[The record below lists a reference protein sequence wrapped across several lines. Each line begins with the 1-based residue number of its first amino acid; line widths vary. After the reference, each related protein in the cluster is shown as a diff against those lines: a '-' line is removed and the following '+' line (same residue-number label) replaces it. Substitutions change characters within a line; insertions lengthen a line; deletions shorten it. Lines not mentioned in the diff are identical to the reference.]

1 MSWKI
6 WKWTA
11 KHNAATFHIYELSN
25 PSFQKHLLQINVCSV
40 FATDV
45 LLTETLK
52 QTAYSHSK
60 TKETLKGRL
69 VFQNYFFGEKC
80 RLLVLHMHNISMSR
94 IDVIQGSSYSY
105 LLVYMLMQWKLDS
118 HGNISWFLPI
128 PQTCYVLTF
137 ITQMWFEISM
147 SLFHILKN

>member
-11 KHNAATFHIYELSN
+11 AKHNAATFHVYELSN

-69 VFQNYFFGEKC
+69 VFQKLFFGGK
-80 RLLVLHMHNISMSR
+80 MPTISVAYAQHFNVKDR
-94 IDVIQGSSYSY
+94 CD
-105 LLVYMLMQWKLDS
+105 
-118 HGNISWFLPI
+118 
-128 PQTCYVLTF
+128 TR
-137 ITQMWFEISM
+137 
-147 SLFHILKN
+147 